1 MKEVIKIIETV
12 EKIVEQDNR
21 YKVEAYNFVLEALS
35 YTVKKLN
42 KPRHLTG
49 GELLV
54 GIKEYAERQ
63 FGPMVRA
70 VFEYWGVNTTED
82 FGHIVFKLVDAKL
95 LGKTE
100 EDSIEDFKNG
110 YDFKQVFK

>member
-1 MKEVIKIIETV
+1 MKETIRILETM
-12 EKIVEQDNR
+12 EKIVDQDSS
-21 YKVEAYNFVLEALS
+21 YKIEAYSFALEALS
-35 YTVKKLN
+35 YSVKKLN

-49 GELLV
+49 SELLA
-54 GIKEYAERQ
+54 GIKDYAKRQ

-70 VFEYWGVNTTED
+70 VFEHWGVNTTED

-110 YDFKQVFK
+110 YDFKQVF